1 MKFEHREVG
10 WEIPRQVHPKKG
22 ALTAACLSNRE
33 REQGENDHEAMKNFN
48 TVTIPT
54 NICGP
59 KSISR
64 DCSARLG
71 TRSPVWK
78 ERPEGARGEKQ
89 LRGLSEGQA

>member
-1 MKFEHREVG
+1 MKYLDRST
-10 WEIPRQVHPKKG
+10 PKMG
-22 ALTAACLSNRE
+22 ALTVDCLYNRE
-33 REQGENDHEAMKNFN
+33 REQGENDHEGMKNFN

-64 DCSARLG
+64 DCSTRLG
-71 TRSPVWK
+71 TLSPVWE
-78 ERPEGARGEKQ
+78 ERPEGTRGEKP